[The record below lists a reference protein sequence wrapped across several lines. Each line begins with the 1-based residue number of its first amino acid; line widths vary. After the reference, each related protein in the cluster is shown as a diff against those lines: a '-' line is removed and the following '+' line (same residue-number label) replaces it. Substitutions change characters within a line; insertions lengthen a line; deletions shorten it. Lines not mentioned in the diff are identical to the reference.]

1 MYHITS
7 KFTSGASSVIP
18 VQDLPKLKSMRSM
31 LCNDLRRPPSHQ
43 LSMQKTA
50 TLEFSALEF
59 SLIMACL
66 DACAR
71 TPKMLELNLPEGSSA
86 EAIGYD
92 LTKQQNDL
100 HALIARL
107 RPVFDDFRPRTVER

>member
-1 MYHITS
+1 
-7 KFTSGASSVIP
+7 
-18 VQDLPKLKSMRSM
+18 
-31 LCNDLRRPPSHQ
+31 
-43 LSMQKTA
+43 MQKTA
-50 TLEFSALEF
+50 TLEFSTLEV

-71 TPKMLELNLPEGSSA
+71 KAKMLELNSPDRSSA
-86 EAIGYD
+86 EAIDYD

-107 RPVFDDFRPRTVER
+107 RLVYDELRLRTVER